1 LQGRVSDVVDP
12 IEFLCGS
19 ESSYTANVE
28 ISIGG
33 DPKRLVA

>member
-1 LQGRVSDVVDP
+1 VDL
-12 IEFLCGS
+12 IEFLCSS
-19 ESSYTANVE
+19 ESSCIANVE